1 MGAGNVIEQHLI
13 KTPCSATIDVNL
25 HMGSCISQEN
35 PNHIIMWRDPHHK
48 RQEMNSLGIHK
59 MQQKGSYIQYP
70 PYALVGPYKRNS
82 GPRGVV
88 QLDNS
93 LIIRNVEVVKS
104 YLQGLLDIVTKY
116 ARTVSDDV
124 VAPMLEAHIVQTLFL
139 QKQTVARDLY
149 VTLSILYLKSIH
161 KNSL

>member
-1 MGAGNVIEQHLI
+1 M
-13 KTPCSATIDVNL
+13 
-25 HMGSCISQEN
+25 
-35 PNHIIMWRDPHHK
+35 
-48 RQEMNSLGIHK
+48 
-59 MQQKGSYIQYP
+59 
-70 PYALVGPYKRNS
+70 
-82 GPRGVV
+82 
-88 QLDNS
+88 
-93 LIIRNVEVVKS
+93 IIRNVEVVKS

>member
-1 MGAGNVIEQHLI
+1 M
-13 KTPCSATIDVNL
+13 
-25 HMGSCISQEN
+25 
-35 PNHIIMWRDPHHK
+35 
-48 RQEMNSLGIHK
+48 
-59 MQQKGSYIQYP
+59 
-70 PYALVGPYKRNS
+70 
-82 GPRGVV
+82 
-88 QLDNS
+88 
-93 LIIRNVEVVKS
+93 IIRNVEVVKS

-161 KNSL
+161 KKLINID